1 MAWTRSDIPVN
12 QRAAPLHAGAAGS
25 ASVGT
30 AVSGAARPADIAV
43 LFLITLLAS
52 FTPIAVQAAV
62 ASFPPILGG
71 VLRFAIASLI
81 LGVFLGIK
89 RKLPRLGRR
98 DFLRVALLGLVC
110 VPINQ
115 FAFWGGVALA
125 NPSHSAM
132 FYATTPV
139 LVTIMVCVIGVEQW
153 SLRVFLA
160 AVLASAGVLA
170 ILIHSGL
177 ELRGRFFHGDLL
189 LLLAALTWSGYL
201 VFSRPLNDR
210 YGSLATQFWVF
221 LAGTLASIPLV
232 GVQGFSVPWNHISWA
247 SWAGLFYLSVVVAVL
262 VFFLFNWSMMR
273 QPPSRVATFTNA
285 AYPLTLVW
293 EALINHRLP
302 GIWFLLGSAL
312 LLAGMVLTLS
322 RPRARVIVGEDFDP
336 VAPGPVEP
344 EHRET

>member
-1 MAWTRSDIPVN
+1 MAWTRSDIPGDRTPQPVTGGN
-12 QRAAPLHAGAAGS
+12 TVS
-25 ASVGT
+25 ASGT
-30 AVSGAARPADIAV
+30 AVASGPARPADIAV

-98 DFLRVALLGLVC
+98 DILRVTLLGLVC

-139 LVTIMVCVIGVEQW
+139 LVTIMVCLIGVEKW

-232 GVQGFSVPWNHISWA
+232 GVEGFSVAWTHILWTSWV
-247 SWAGLFYLSVVVAVL
+247 GLFYLSVVVAVL

-293 EALINHRLP
+293 EAILNRRLP

-322 RPRARVIVGEDFDP
+322 RPRAKVIVTEDMDP
-336 VAPGPVEP
+336 ISLPAKD
-344 EHRET
+344 R